1 MRVRVE
7 LLVRGICCLKPG
19 VENYTD
25 NIRVVS
31 IVGRFLEHSRLYI
44 FSQKE
49 NCKVYI
55 ASADF
60 MTRNIVK
67 RVEVATPI
75 LDKKICER
83 IVTMFDLQ
91 FEDDEKGKE
100 QDATG
105 EYFDRTLHMEK
116 SIHRKNYMNSPINR
130 QRISYDNLFSYLST
144 LLSIKT
150 KNQV

>member
-116 SIHRKNYMNSPINR
+116 IDSQEKLYELAYKSAED
-130 QRISYDNLFSYLST
+130 QL
-144 LLSIKT
+144 
-150 KNQV
+150 